1 MDKALSILVVI
12 QRDIAVR
19 DVTKGT
25 LRYVGYSAIHTVND
39 PKNVVEFLLREKCDL
54 IIIDH
59 DSIINSKTD
68 FLNTIKSHPTLSH
81 KRIILLYKDDL
92 NASELKQLYN
102 DGVSSVLKFPF
113 QMTDVQKAI
122 SDATRSEYS
131 VVAETYAKIRQL
143 DFFSFMTDEDIVKLL
158 RMSKLRRYKKDELI
172 FDEGQPGDRFYVI
185 VDGSISI
192 YKQLESGKI
201 ERLAELKKGECF
213 GEMALLEDSTRSAR
227 AVANE
232 EIMLFELDK
241 AIMNS
246 YDDIITLKLYKK
258 FAYIFSERLRRA
270 DRKIR
275 DLALYSYKN
284 PESPAS

>member
-1 MDKALSILVVI
+1 MDKTLSILIVI
-12 QRDIAVR
+12 HRDIAVR

-25 LRYVGYSAIHTVND
+25 LRYIGYSSINTVND
-39 PKNVVEFLLREKCDL
+39 PKNILEFLLHEKCDL
-54 IIIDH
+54 IIIDY
-59 DSIINSKTD
+59 DSIETSKTD
-68 FLNTIKSHPTLSH
+68 VLNTIKSNPALSY

-92 NASELKQLYN
+92 EAGQLKKLYN
-102 DGVSSVLKFPF
+102 DGVSSILKFPF

-122 SDATRSEYS
+122 SDATRSENS
-131 VVAETYAKIRQL
+131 VVADTYAKIRQL

-158 RMSKLRRYKKDELI
+158 RMSKLRRYAADELI
-172 FDEGQPGDRFYVI
+172 FDEGQAGDRFYVI

-192 YKQLESGKI
+192 CKQLESGKI
-201 ERLAELKKGECF
+201 ERLAKLSKGECF

-227 AVANE
+227 AIANE
-232 EIMLFELDK
+232 NIMLFELDK

-270 DRKIR
+270 DKKIR
-275 DLALYSYKN
+275 DLALYSYK
-284 PESPAS
+284 PETPAS